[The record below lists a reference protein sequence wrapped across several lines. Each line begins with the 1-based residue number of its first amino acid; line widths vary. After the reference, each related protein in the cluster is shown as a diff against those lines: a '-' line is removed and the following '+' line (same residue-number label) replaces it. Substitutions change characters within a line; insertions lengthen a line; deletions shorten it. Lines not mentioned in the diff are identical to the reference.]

1 MAANTSP
8 IFGLTSKTNAVAT
21 TGTGSTSLTA
31 PTQLTTLYTAGTDG
45 GMFVG
50 ANCKATGTTT
60 AGMIR
65 FWLTPNGGTRR
76 LLGEVIS
83 PAVTPS
89 GTVSSAEV
97 QYLAPLMSLVNG
109 MEGMPLASGD
119 VVEVNTHN
127 NETWNITCIAVNF

>member
-21 TGTGSTSLTA
+21 TGTGSTSLTS

-50 ANCKATGTTT
+50 ANCKATATTT

-65 FWLTPNGGTRR
+65 FWLTPSGGTRR
-76 LLGEVIS
+76 LLGEVPTSAI
-83 PAVTPS
+83 TPS
-89 GTVSSAEV
+89 ATVAAAEV
-97 QYLAPLMSLVNG
+97 QYLSPLMTLVNG
-109 MEGMPLASGD
+109 MEGMPLANGD
-119 VVEVNTHN
+119 VIEVNTHQS
-127 NETWNITCIAVNF
+127 ETWNITCIAVNF

>member
-65 FWLTPNGGTRR
+65 FWLTPSGGTRR

-119 VVEVNTHN
+119 VVEVNTN
-127 NETWNITCIAVNF
+127 NSETWNITCIAVNF